1 MVESQKNPK
10 RKKTKFDRIHFSSKT
25 YKHRTPIGLF
35 KDLDQEFHFNF
46 DPARPAIV
54 GDYNENALVKPW
66 VIKKHPKKKLRIFLN
81 APYDR
86 KLMERFIMRACME
99 FVKGKAELAV
109 FLLPFRATAVK
120 YLIKH
125 FHKQVEF
132 RLLIDRVHFS
142 GAELGAPF
150 DSVVAI
156 LK

>member
-1 MVESQKNPK
+1 MESQKNPK

-46 DPARPAIV
+46 DPARPPIV

-66 VIKKHPKKKLRIFLN
+66 IIKKKPKKKLRVFEN
-81 APYDR
+81 PPYDR
-86 KLMERFIMRACME
+86 KLMERFIMKTCML
-99 FVKGKAELAV
+99 FVQGKIELAV
-109 FLLPFRATAVK
+109 FLLPFRASAVR

-132 RLLIDRVHFS
+132 RLLVDRIHFDE
-142 GAELGAPF
+142 AELGAPF

-156 LK
+156 LQ